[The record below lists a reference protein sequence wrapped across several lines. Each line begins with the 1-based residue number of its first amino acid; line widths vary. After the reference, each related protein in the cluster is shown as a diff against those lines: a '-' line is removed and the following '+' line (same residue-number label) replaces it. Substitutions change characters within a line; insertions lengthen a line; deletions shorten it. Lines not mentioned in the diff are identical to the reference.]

1 MEIIHYTKSIE
12 KSMNTSRNQTLFT
25 SKNHL
30 VIESYTCFRVFGALG
45 QFGETRPK
53 YPNGL
58 GHTEGNVFN
67 STSDTKWCRQANFH
81 SSISRDRFNLCNQF
95 FNLGMRIYE
104 KKREIYSWIKICSSK
119 KNLKD
124 FQNFDQWPVLFL
136 FCFFLINFLNL
147 KNKTFFFFWI
157 DY

>member
-1 MEIIHYTKSIE
+1 MEIIHYTISIE

-30 VIESYTCFRVFGALG
+30 AVESYTCFRVFGALG

-67 STSDTKWCRQANFH
+67 STSDTKWRRQANFH
-81 SSISRDRFNLCNQF
+81 SSISRDRFNLCNQV
-95 FNLGMRIYE
+95 FNLGKKE
-104 KKREIYSWIKICSSK
+104 KSIRESKFVHQKKFKRLSK
-119 KNLKD
+119 
-124 FQNFDQWPVLFL
+124 FWSMTCFV
-136 FCFFLINFLNL
+136 CFFFKL
-147 KNKTFFFFWI
+147 TFSI
-157 DY
+157 